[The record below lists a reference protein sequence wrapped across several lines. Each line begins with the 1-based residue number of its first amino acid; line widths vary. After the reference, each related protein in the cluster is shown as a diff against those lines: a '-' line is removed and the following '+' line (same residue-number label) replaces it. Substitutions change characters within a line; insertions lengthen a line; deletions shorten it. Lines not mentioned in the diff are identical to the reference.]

1 MVSEIAALV
10 LRFATPGVTT
20 AHSHSFAAGVHV
32 GGQPLQRLPSLAAE
46 TLPATLTARFAE
58 CAQYAPAAYRRE
70 LFGAYSELH
79 YYPHASHQHQLMN
92 PGAGWQSGEYSYGV
106 FDGLDVQAYLP
117 SFPTAGTA
125 GLSSPP
131 QSPHKIVA
139 AEGTSP
145 PKAGNATGGLG
156 GVQASPGLKYAVPS
170 STEGEEDEF

>member
-10 LRFATPGVTT
+10 LRFATPGDTVAYT
-20 AHSHSFAAGVHV
+20 HSFAAGVHL

-70 LFGAYSELH
+70 LFGAHSELH
-79 YYPHASHQHQLMN
+79 FFPHASHQHPLMN
-92 PGAGWQSGEYSYGV
+92 HSAGRQSGEYSYGV

-117 SFPTAGTA
+117 SFPAAASA

-131 QSPHKIVA
+131 HSPHKHAA
-139 AEGTSP
+139 AERTSP
-145 PKAGNATGGLG
+145 PKAGNAAG
-156 GVQASPGLKYAVPS
+156 GVGTVEASPGLKYAVPS
-170 STEGEEDEF
+170 SAEGEEDEF